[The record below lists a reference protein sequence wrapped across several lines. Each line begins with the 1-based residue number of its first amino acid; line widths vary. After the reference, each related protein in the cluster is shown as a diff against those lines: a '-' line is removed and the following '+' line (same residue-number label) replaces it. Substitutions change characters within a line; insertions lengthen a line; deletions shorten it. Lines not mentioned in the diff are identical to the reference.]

1 MKIVIQRVRKSYVK
15 VNDQIV
21 SEIGK
26 GLNIL
31 VGFSNDDKGG
41 NVFNKLNKAVEKII
55 NLRIFEDSNG
65 KMNLSVMDVDGEI
78 LVVSQFTLYGDV
90 LKGRRPSFDR
100 SLNKEEAKKLYDEF
114 VKLLKENYPKVKEG
128 IFSAKME
135 VGIINDG
142 PVTFILEL

>member
-31 VGFSNDDKGG
+31 VGFSNEDKEG
-41 NVFNKLNKAVEKII
+41 NVLNKLNKVVEKII

>member
-1 MKIVIQRVRKSYVK
+1 MKIVIQRVKKSYVK
-15 VNDQIV
+15 VSDQIV

-31 VGFSNDDKGG
+31 VGFSNEDKED
-41 NVFNKLNKAVEKII
+41 NIISKLNKAVEKII
-55 NLRIFEDSNG
+55 NLRIFEDDNG

-90 LKGRRPSFDR
+90 LKGRRPSFDK

-114 VKLLKENYPKVKEG
+114 VKLLKKNYPKVKEG

-142 PVTFILEL
+142 PVTFIFEL

>member
-31 VGFSNDDKGG
+31 VGFSNEDKDA
-41 NVFNKLNKAVEKII
+41 NVLNKLNKAVEKII

>member
-31 VGFSNDDKGG
+31 VGFGNEDKDG
-41 NVFNKLNKAVEKII
+41 NILNKLNKAVEKII

-135 VGIINDG
+135 VGIINNG

>member
-31 VGFSNDDKGG
+31 VGFSNEDKEG
-41 NVFNKLNKAVEKII
+41 NVLNKLNKAVEKII

>member
-31 VGFSNDDKGG
+31 VGFGNEDKGG
-41 NVFNKLNKAVEKII
+41 NVLNKLNKAVEKII

>member
-31 VGFSNDDKGG
+31 VGFSNEDKEG
-41 NVFNKLNKAVEKII
+41 NVLNKLSKAVEKII

-114 VKLLKENYPKVKEG
+114 IKLLKENYSKVKEG